1 MPHDPTTMP
10 YQEFPAHE
18 RDPLLGGT
26 GNTGNTNTTTTPTAP
41 PTTTS
46 TSPRLTRLHT
56 HLITPLSQRWT
67 DLLLLTCYTI
77 TGLLDSTAVFI
88 WGSFVSM
95 QTGNTVYAGL
105 GLAGLDPTTRWQKS
119 LLSIG
124 SFCTGSVLFAAIH
137 RWSRSPKT
145 RGALVLSF
153 ALQTLCIAGAATITS
168 VYRPDGKKEGDG
180 LEWTVAV
187 PLALVALQSSGQAV
201 ASRALG
207 FAALTSVVLTSIYCD
222 LFSAPVLQGQR
233 LVAVVRSPDEW
244 RRAGAV
250 VGLLV
255 GVVIGAAWARSEAG
269 LEGALWT
276 AVVLKALITVAWLGW
291 RGEKVGG
298 LEE

>member
-1 MPHDPTTMP
+1 
-10 YQEFPAHE
+10 
-18 RDPLLGGT
+18 L
-26 GNTGNTNTTTTPTAP
+26 
-41 PTTTS
+41 S
-46 TSPRLTRLHT
+46 RLHT
-56 HLITPLSQRWT
+56 HLTTPVSQRWT
-67 DLLLLTCYTI
+67 DLLLLTSYTI

-105 GLAGLDPTTRWQKS
+105 GLAGLDGTTRWQKS

-124 SFCTGSVLFAAIH
+124 SFCTGSVLFAGIH
-137 RWSRSPKT
+137 RHARSPRA
-145 RGALVLSF
+145 RGALAGSF
-153 ALQTLCIAGAATITS
+153 ALQALCIAGAATITR
-168 VYRPDGKKEGDG
+168 VYRADGKKEGEGG

-222 LFSAPVLQGQR
+222 LFSAPVLQAQR
-233 LVAVVRSPDEW
+233 LGAVVRSPDVW
-244 RRAGAV
+244 RRVGAV

-276 AVVLKALITVAWLGW
+276 AVGLKALITVAWLGW
-291 RGEKVGG
+291 RGEKVGAG
-298 LEE
+298 LE

>member
-1 MPHDPTTMP
+1 MP

-26 GNTGNTNTTTTPTAP
+26 HNPNTTPPPPPPP
-41 PTTTS
+41 PTTT
-46 TSPRLTRLHT
+46 TNTQLTRLHA
-56 HLITPLSQRWT
+56 HLTTPLTQRWT
-67 DLLLLTCYTI
+67 DLLLLLCYTI

-105 GLAGLDPTTRWQKS
+105 GLTGLDATARWQKS

-124 SFCTGSVLFAAIH
+124 SFCAGSVLFAGIH
-137 RWSRSPKT
+137 RHRHLARS
-145 RGALVLSF
+145 RGALALSF
-153 ALQTLCIAGAATITS
+153 ALQTACIAAAATITS
-168 VYRPDGKKEGDG
+168 VYRPAKSEDR

-201 ASRALG
+201 ASRVLG
-207 FAALTSVVLTSIYCD
+207 FSALTSVVLTSIYCD
-222 LFSAPVLQGQR
+222 LFSGPVLHRFGWVQ
-233 LVAVVRSPDEW
+233 VVRNPDEW
-244 RRAGAV
+244 RRVGAV
-250 VGLLV
+250 VGLLL

-276 AVVLKALITVAWLGW
+276 AVGLKGLITVTWLWW